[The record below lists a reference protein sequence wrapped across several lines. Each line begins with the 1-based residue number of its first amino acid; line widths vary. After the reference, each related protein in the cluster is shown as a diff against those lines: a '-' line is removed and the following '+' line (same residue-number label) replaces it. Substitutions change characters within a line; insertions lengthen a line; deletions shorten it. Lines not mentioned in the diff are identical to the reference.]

1 MPSHCADAKLVSTAE
16 MLKEATTA
24 AETPATGCRC
34 NNEAQDADCTD
45 PPSEQANMQ
54 RIKTV
59 APTRFRNAAP
69 AGSAAVLIH
78 SDVFGLILLS
88 ASSQSANG
96 EDFCEES
103 KGLLLRAK
111 LVCRAWR
118 KTARLRLKE
127 IAGGF
132 LRRMN
137 SMREVAEARDVAGI
151 IRGMQ
156 FFLGH
161 ARVQST
167 CCEALLALT
176 PTPGDEEWRFIP
188 QDEGEDEELADVM
201 MHNVF
206 AYLVDCGVVA
216 ALREAVRAHTDSE
229 AVVRPA
235 LKILSLLAR
244 SEDEDVAEEVLECV
258 AFQGGIDTVLAG
270 LEAHQTSAEVQ
281 ELGLEAIVNF
291 GFANWLI
298 IGVVFILVI
307 IWSCCSLW

>member
-1 MPSHCADAKLVSTAE
+1 
-16 MLKEATTA
+16 
-24 AETPATGCRC
+24 
-34 NNEAQDADCTD
+34 
-45 PPSEQANMQ
+45 MQ

-59 APTRFRNAAP
+59 TPTRLRNAAP
-69 AGSAAVLIH
+69 AGSTAVLIH
-78 SDVFGLILLS
+78 PDVIGLILLS

-118 KTARLRLKE
+118 KTARLRLME
-127 IAGGF
+127 VSGGF

-137 SMREVAEARDVAGI
+137 AMRESAEARDVAGI
-151 IRGMQ
+151 IGGMQ

-161 ARVQST
+161 AGVQST

-216 ALREAVRAHTDSE
+216 ALREAVRAHTDAE
-229 AVVRPA
+229 AVLRPA
-235 LKILSLLAR
+235 LKMLNLLAS
-244 SEDEDVAEEVLECV
+244 SEDEDIAEEIQEDIALQGSVVRTFISRPFLLASVLNPPVCEASRSFTTNQYFPHAQMAQRSLSQPQHFIRFISLGV
-258 AFQGGIDTVLAG
+258 A
-270 LEAHQTSAEVQ
+270 
-281 ELGLEAIVNF
+281 
-291 GFANWLI
+291 
-298 IGVVFILVI
+298 
-307 IWSCCSLW
+307 SCFLPVGNEQLQVPSSTEITGNGSMT